1 MLYAGYELMDGLLE
15 YVTRIVAAALLCGII
30 VSLTKR
36 SSSGNIVRMLC
47 GVFMTIVLIQ
57 PIAGANVSVWESI
70 LPDIT
75 GDAEAVASEGA
86 AAAEDIRRE
95 YIKQRVQ
102 AYILSRAKTMEADI
116 QANVSLDEDCIPVS
130 VSIAG
135 RISPLSRSRLS
146 QMIAS
151 ELGIPKERQ
160 EWIG

>member
-1 MLYAGYELMDGLLE
+1 MGSLRE
-15 YVTRIVAAALLCGII
+15 YVIRIVAAALLCGIVI
-30 VSLTKR
+30 RLTQH
-36 SSSGNIVRMLC
+36 STSGKIVRLLC

-57 PIAGANVSVWESI
+57 PLASTNVSLWESI

-75 GDAEAVASEGA
+75 QEAEAVTAEGA

-95 YIKQRVQ
+95 YIKQRVE

>member
-1 MLYAGYELMDGLLE
+1 ME
-15 YVTRIVAAALLCGII
+15 YIAQAVAAALLCGII
-30 VSLTKR
+30 VSMTKH
-36 SSSGNIVRMLC
+36 SSGGSIVRMLC

-57 PIAGANVSVWESI
+57 PLAGTNVSFLESI

-86 AAAEDIRRE
+86 AAAKDIRRE

-116 QANVSLDEDCIPVS
+116 QANVSLDEDCVPVS

-135 RISPLSRSRLS
+135 RISPLSRSRLT
-146 QMIAS
+146 QIIAS

>member
-1 MLYAGYELMDGLLE
+1 ME
-15 YVTRIVAAALLCGII
+15 YIAQAVAAALLCGII
-30 VSLTKR
+30 VSMTKH
-36 SSSGNIVRMLC
+36 SSGGSIVRMLC

-57 PIAGANVSVWESI
+57 PLAGTNVSFLESI

-130 VSIAG
+130 VNIAG
-135 RISPLSRSRLS
+135 RISPLSRSRLT
-146 QMIAS
+146 QIIAS

>member
-1 MLYAGYELMDGLLE
+1 MDSLME
-15 YVTRIVAAALLCGII
+15 YIAQAVAAALLCGII
-30 VSLTKR
+30 VSMTKPR
-36 SSSGNIVRMLC
+36 SGGSIVRMLC
-47 GVFMTIVLIQ
+47 GVFMTIVLIR
-57 PIAGANVSVWESI
+57 PLAGTNVSFLESI

-116 QANVSLDEDCIPVS
+116 QANVSLDEDCVPVS

-135 RISPLSRSRLS
+135 RISPLSRSRLT
-146 QMIAS
+146 QIIAS

>member
-1 MLYAGYELMDGLLE
+1 ME
-15 YVTRIVAAALLCGII
+15 YIAQAVAAALLCGII
-30 VSLTKR
+30 VSMTKH
-36 SSSGNIVRMLC
+36 SSGGSIVRMLC
-47 GVFMTIVLIQ
+47 GVFMTIVLIR
-57 PIAGANVSVWESI
+57 PLAGTNVSFLESI

-75 GDAEAVASEGA
+75 GDAEAIASEGA

-116 QANVSLDEDCIPVS
+116 QANVSLDEDCVPVS

>member
-1 MLYAGYELMDGLLE
+1 ME
-15 YVTRIVAAALLCGII
+15 YIAQAVAAALLCGII
-30 VSLTKR
+30 VSMTKH
-36 SSSGNIVRMLC
+36 SSGGSIVRMLC

-57 PIAGANVSVWESI
+57 PLAGTNVSFLESI

-95 YIKQRVQ
+95 YIKQRVE

-116 QANVSLDEDCIPVS
+116 QANVSLDEDCVPVS

-135 RISPLSRSRLS
+135 RISPLSRSRLT

>member
-1 MLYAGYELMDGLLE
+1 ME
-15 YVTRIVAAALLCGII
+15 YIAQAVAAALLCGII
-30 VSLTKR
+30 VSMTKH
-36 SSSGNIVRMLC
+36 SSGGSIVRMLC

-57 PIAGANVSVWESI
+57 PLAGTNVSFLESI

-75 GDAEAVASEGA
+75 GDAEAIASEGA

-135 RISPLSRSRLS
+135 RISPLSRSRLT
-146 QMIAS
+146 QIIAS

>member
-1 MLYAGYELMDGLLE
+1 ME
-15 YVTRIVAAALLCGII
+15 YIAQAVAAALLCGII
-30 VSLTKR
+30 VSMTKH
-36 SSSGNIVRMLC
+36 SSGGSIVRMLC
-47 GVFMTIVLIQ
+47 GVFMTIVLIR
-57 PIAGANVSVWESI
+57 PLAGTNVSFLESI

-75 GDAEAVASEGA
+75 GDAEAIASEGA

-116 QANVSLDEDCIPVS
+116 QANVSLDEDCVPVS

-135 RISPLSRSRLS
+135 RISPLSRSRLT
-146 QMIAS
+146 QIIAS

>member
-1 MLYAGYELMDGLLE
+1 ME
-15 YVTRIVAAALLCGII
+15 YIAQAVAAALLCGII
-30 VSLTKR
+30 VSMTKH
-36 SSSGNIVRMLC
+36 SSGGSIVRMLC
-47 GVFMTIVLIQ
+47 GVFMTIVLIR
-57 PIAGANVSVWESI
+57 PLAGTNVSFLESI

-75 GDAEAVASEGA
+75 GDAEAVASDGA

-116 QANVSLDEDCIPVS
+116 QANVSLDEDCVPVS

-135 RISPLSRSRLS
+135 RISPLSRSRLT
-146 QMIAS
+146 QIIAS

>member
-1 MLYAGYELMDGLLE
+1 ME
-15 YVTRIVAAALLCGII
+15 YIAQAVAAALLCGII
-30 VSLTKR
+30 VSMTKH
-36 SSSGNIVRMLC
+36 SSGGSIVRMLC
-47 GVFMTIVLIQ
+47 GVFMTIVLIR
-57 PIAGANVSVWESI
+57 PLAGTNVSFLESI

-135 RISPLSRSRLS
+135 RISPLSRSRLT
-146 QMIAS
+146 QIIAS

>member
-1 MLYAGYELMDGLLE
+1 ME
-15 YVTRIVAAALLCGII
+15 YIAQAVAAALLCGII
-30 VSLTKR
+30 VSMTKH
-36 SSSGNIVRMLC
+36 SSGGSIVRMLC

-57 PIAGANVSVWESI
+57 PLAGTNVSFLESI

-116 QANVSLDEDCIPVS
+116 QANVSLDEDCVPVS

-135 RISPLSRSRLS
+135 RISPLSRSRLT
-146 QMIAS
+146 QIIAS

>member
-1 MLYAGYELMDGLLE
+1 ME
-15 YVTRIVAAALLCGII
+15 YIAQAVAAALLCGII
-30 VSLTKR
+30 VSMTKH
-36 SSSGNIVRMLC
+36 SSGGSIVRMLC
-47 GVFMTIVLIQ
+47 GVFMTIVLIR
-57 PIAGANVSVWESI
+57 PLAGTNVSFLESI

-116 QANVSLDEDCIPVS
+116 QANVSLDEDCVPVS

-135 RISPLSRSRLS
+135 RISPLSRSRLT
-146 QMIAS
+146 QIIAS

>member
-1 MLYAGYELMDGLLE
+1 
-15 YVTRIVAAALLCGII
+15 
-30 VSLTKR
+30 
-36 SSSGNIVRMLC
+36 MLC

-57 PIAGANVSVWESI
+57 PLAGTNVSFLESI

>member
-1 MLYAGYELMDGLLE
+1 MNSLME
-15 YVTRIVAAALLCGII
+15 YLTRIVAAALLSGIL
-30 VSLTKR
+30 VSLTKH
-36 SSSGNIVRMLC
+36 SSGGSIVRMLC
-47 GVFMTIVLIQ
+47 GVFMTIVLLQ
-57 PIAGANVSVWESI
+57 PISGTNMSHWESM
-70 LPDIT
+70 LPDIIRE
-75 GDAEAVASEGA
+75 AETVSEEGA

-95 YIKQRVQ
+95 YIKRRVQ

-151 ELGIPKERQ
+151 ELGISKERQ

>member
-1 MLYAGYELMDGLLE
+1 MDGLLE
-15 YVTRIVAAALLCGII
+15 YVTRIVAAALLSGII
-30 VSLTKR
+30 VSLTKH
-36 SSSGNIVRMLC
+36 SSGGSIVRMLC
-47 GVFMTIVLIQ
+47 GVFMAIVLLQ
-57 PIAGANVSVWESI
+57 PIAGTNVSLWESI

-75 GDAEAVASEGA
+75 QEAEAVSAEGA

-95 YIKQRVQ
+95 YIKQRVK
-102 AYILSRAKTMEADI
+102 AYILSRAKTLGADI

-135 RISPLSRSRLS
+135 RVSPLSRSRLT

-151 ELGIPKERQ
+151 ELGISKERQ

>member
-1 MLYAGYELMDGLLE
+1 ME
-15 YVTRIVAAALLCGII
+15 YIAQAVAAALLCGII
-30 VSLTKR
+30 VSMTKH
-36 SSSGNIVRMLC
+36 SSGGSIVRMLC

-57 PIAGANVSVWESI
+57 PLAGTNVSFLESI

-75 GDAEAVASEGA
+75 GDAEAIASEGA
-86 AAAEDIRRE
+86 AAAGDIRRE

-135 RISPLSRSRLS
+135 RISPLSRSRLT
-146 QMIAS
+146 QIIAS

>member
-1 MLYAGYELMDGLLE
+1 ME
-15 YVTRIVAAALLCGII
+15 YIAQAVAAALHCGII
-30 VSLTKR
+30 VSMTKH
-36 SSSGNIVRMLC
+36 SSGGSIVRMLC

-57 PIAGANVSVWESI
+57 PLAGTNVSFLESI

-75 GDAEAVASEGA
+75 GDAEAIASEGA
-86 AAAEDIRRE
+86 AAAGDIRRE

-135 RISPLSRSRLS
+135 RISPLSRSRLT
-146 QMIAS
+146 QIIAS

>member
-1 MLYAGYELMDGLLE
+1 MLYAGYELMDSLRE
-15 YVTRIVAAALLCGII
+15 YVIRIVAAALLGGII
-30 VSLTKR
+30 IRLTRR
-36 SSSGNIVRMLC
+36 SASGKTIRMLI

-57 PIAGANVSVWESI
+57 PLSGTSVSLWESI
-70 LPDIT
+70 VPDIT
-75 GDAEAVASEGA
+75 ADAQAVSAEGVA
-86 AAAEDIRRE
+86 VAEDIRRE
-95 YIKQRVQ
+95 YIKRRVQ

-135 RISPLSRSRLS
+135 RVSPLSRSRLS

>member
-1 MLYAGYELMDGLLE
+1 MGSLRE
-15 YVTRIVAAALLCGII
+15 YVIRIVAAALLSGIVI
-30 VSLTKR
+30 RLTQH
-36 SSSGNIVRMLC
+36 SASGKIVRLLC

-57 PIAGANVSVWESI
+57 PLGGTNVSLWESI

-75 GDAEAVASEGA
+75 QEAEAVTAEGA

-95 YIKQRVQ
+95 YIKQRVE

-116 QANVSLDEDCIPVS
+116 QANVSLDEDCVPVS

-135 RISPLSRSRLS
+135 RISPLSRSRLT

>member
-1 MLYAGYELMDGLLE
+1 MDSLRE
-15 YVTRIVAAALLCGII
+15 YVIRIVAAALLGGII
-30 VSLTKR
+30 IRLTR
-36 SSSGNIVRMLC
+36 HSASGKTIRMLI
-47 GVFMTIVLIQ
+47 GVFMTILLIQ
-57 PIAGANVSVWESI
+57 PIAGTNVSVWESI

-135 RISPLSRSRLS
+135 RVSPLSRSRLS

>member
-1 MLYAGYELMDGLLE
+1 MDGLCR
-15 YVTRIVAAALLCGII
+15 YVICVVAAALLSGILTRLTHKCG
-30 VSLTKR
+30 
-36 SSSGNIVRMLC
+36 SGEIVRMLC
-47 GVFMTIVLIQ
+47 GIFMTIILIQ
-57 PIAGANVSVWESI
+57 PIVGKKEMIWESE
-70 LPDIT
+70 LQ
-75 GDAEAVASEGA
+75 GFGKQAEAISREGI
-86 AAAEDIRRE
+86 AEAESIRKE
-95 YIKQRVQ
+95 FIKQRVE

>member
-1 MLYAGYELMDGLLE
+1 ME
-15 YVTRIVAAALLCGII
+15 YIAQAVAAALLCGII
-30 VSLTKR
+30 VSMTKH
-36 SSSGNIVRMLC
+36 SSGGSIVRMLC
-47 GVFMTIVLIQ
+47 GVFMTIVLIR
-57 PIAGANVSVWESI
+57 PLAGTNVSFLESI

-116 QANVSLDEDCIPVS
+116 QANVSLDEDCVPVS

-135 RISPLSRSRLS
+135 RISPLSRSRLI
-146 QMIAS
+146 QIIAS